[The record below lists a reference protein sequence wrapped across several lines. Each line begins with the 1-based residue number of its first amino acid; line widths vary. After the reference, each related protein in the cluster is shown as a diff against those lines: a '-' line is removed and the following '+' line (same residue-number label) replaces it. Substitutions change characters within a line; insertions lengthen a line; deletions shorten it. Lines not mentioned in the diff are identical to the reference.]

1 MVDRKNQEIRKEDR
15 NQIAKALEILFATDY
30 IDKKRLYVENF
41 FRGIFFGAGGV
52 IGATI
57 LIALLIWTLS
67 LFDTLPV
74 IGPVFENTKQSIEQN
89 K

>member
-1 MVDRKNQEIRKEDR
+1 MTDKKNQELRPQDR
-15 NQIAKALEILFATDY
+15 DQIAKALEILFATDF
-30 IDKKRLYVENF
+30 IDKKKLYIENF
-41 FRGIFFGAGGV
+41 FRGIALGAGGV

-57 LIALLIWTLS
+57 LIALFIWILS